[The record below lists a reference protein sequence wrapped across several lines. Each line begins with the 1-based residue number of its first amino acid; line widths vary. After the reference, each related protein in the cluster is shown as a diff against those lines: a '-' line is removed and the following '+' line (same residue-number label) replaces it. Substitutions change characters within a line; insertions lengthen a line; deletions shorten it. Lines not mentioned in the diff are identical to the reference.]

1 MSWLPLALPVLV
13 YKPWTQ
19 LKNHLKIILQINR
32 EFDVILKLRDPVRV
46 AVPVIDKL
54 EIVSLWVESEYC
66 IIVSV
71 IDPIS
76 NTVVLQLRFDA
87 GVGGLTTT
95 LSLNSD
101 PRQGTTVQFLNLP
114 DNVQRVI
121 IGILCYLITWF
132 NVKFNISIL

>member
-1 MSWLPLALPVLV
+1 MSWLPLALLV
-13 YKPWTQ
+13 YMKLPWTP

-32 EFDVILKLRDPVRV
+32 EFNVILKLRNPVRV
-46 AVPVIDKL
+46 AVTVIDKL
-54 EIVSLWVESEYC
+54 EIVSLGVKSEYC
-66 IIVSV
+66 VIVGI

-87 GVGGLTTT
+87 RVGGLTAT

-114 DNVQRVI
+114 ENFQRVI
-121 IGILCYLITWF
+121 GIL
-132 NVKFNISIL
+132 

>member
-1 MSWLPLALPVLV
+1 MSWLPLAPPVPV
-13 YKPWTQ
+13 YMPWRTPF
-19 LKNHLKIILQINR
+19 KNHLKIILQINR

-46 AVPVIDKL
+46 AIPVIDKL

-66 IIVSV
+66 VIVSV
-71 IDPIS
+71 VDPIS

-121 IGILCYLITWF
+121 IGILCYLNNMVWCGI
-132 NVKFNISIL
+132 

>member
-54 EIVSLWVESEYC
+54 EIVSL
-66 IIVSV
+66 
-71 IDPIS
+71 
-76 NTVVLQLRFDA
+76 
-87 GVGGLTTT
+87 
-95 LSLNSD
+95 
-101 PRQGTTVQFLNLP
+101 
-114 DNVQRVI
+114 
-121 IGILCYLITWF
+121 
-132 NVKFNISIL
+132 